1 MVFAGVLLRDVA
13 VLDTVILEAA
23 GFSFLEAGVFFAA
36 GRPRALTP
44 RPDLEA
50 VVFGDLAIQK
60 SFER

>member
-1 MVFAGVLLRDVA
+1 
-13 VLDTVILEAA
+13 LDTVFLEAS

-50 VVFGDLAIQK
+50 VVFGDLAIHK
-60 SFER
+60 LL